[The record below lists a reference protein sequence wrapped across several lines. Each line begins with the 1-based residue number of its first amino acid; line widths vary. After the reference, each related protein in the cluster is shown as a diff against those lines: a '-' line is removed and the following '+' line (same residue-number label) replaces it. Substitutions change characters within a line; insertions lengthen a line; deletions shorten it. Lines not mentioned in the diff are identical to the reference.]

1 MQRAERRLDVCPVA
15 ELPPATMRRVES
27 PGTEAITVYNVDGVL
42 YATADTCTHALASLA
57 EGDLEDA
64 EVSCPVHWAR
74 FDVRTGAA
82 LCFPATEDL
91 TTYRVE
97 VTDGTVSVLLEA
109 AETSA
114 DAADPSPG
122 SAA

>member
-1 MQRAERRLDVCPVA
+1 MQRAERRLSVCPVA
-15 ELPPATMRRVES
+15 ELPPGTMRRVEA
-27 PGTEAITVYNVDGVL
+27 PDVEAITVYNVDGEF

-97 VTDGTVSVLLEA
+97 VADGIVSVLL
-109 AETSA
+109 
-114 DAADPSPG
+114 DASRTGPDPTGPSSG

>member
-1 MQRAERRLDVCPVA
+1 MQRAERRTSVCPVA
-15 ELPPATMRRVES
+15 ELPPGAMRRVEA
-27 PGTEAITVYNVDGVL
+27 PGTEAITVYNVDGEFH
-42 YATADTCTHALASLA
+42 ATADTCTHALASLA
-57 EGDLEDA
+57 EGDLEGA

-91 TTYRVE
+91 RTYRVE
-97 VTDGTVSVLLEA
+97 VTDGMVSVLLD
-109 AETSA
+109 AEPA
-114 DAADPSPG
+114 DPNAADPSSG